1 MEILKTICTFN
12 GDYDIS
18 TDGPYF
24 TVQLDGDEVIFETE
38 KKAYRAIHE
47 HILECLFSDMPI
59 YKGILNNDQLQKM
72 IQYLTEVD
80 NRTDLFLFV
89 ASHKTN
95 KSDLMA
101 MKDVLDD
108 GYYERFDRYDS
119 DVAEQFI
126 TIYQQL
132 KESYISLTCDEEVT
146 T

>member
-1 MEILKTICTFN
+1 MEILKTIRTFN
-12 GDYDIS
+12 GNYDIS

-24 TVQLDGDEVIFETE
+24 TAQLDGDEVIFETE
-38 KKAYRAIHE
+38 KKAYNAIHE
-47 HILECLFSDMPI
+47 HVLECLFSDMPI

-80 NRTDLFLFV
+80 NRKDLFLFV

-95 KSDLMA
+95 NSDLMA

-146 T
+146 V

>member
-1 MEILKTICTFN
+1 MEILKTIHTLN

-18 TDGPYF
+18 IDGPHF
-24 TVQLDGDEVIFETE
+24 TVQLNGDEVVFETE
-38 KKAYRAIHE
+38 SQAYKAIHKNV
-47 HILECLFSDMPI
+47 LECLFQDMPI
-59 YKGILNNDQLQKM
+59 YKGLLNNNQIQQML
-72 IQYLTEVD
+72 QYLNEIK
-80 NRTDLFLFV
+80 NRKDVFLFV

-119 DVAEQFI
+119 DVTEQFI

-132 KESYISLTCDEEVT
+132 KESYISLICDEEV
-146 T
+146 